1 MVGVVLAVHVA
12 ASCKTA
18 WSAHQVQVILDQ
30 EGEEE
35 MV

>member
-1 MVGVVLAVHVA
+1 MVGVVLAMHVA
-12 ASCKTA
+12 ASCTAA

-30 EGEEE
+30 ECEEE